1 MDLNLFFEYLQVTF
15 VTTFATIQLIA
26 TVKNK
31 EKLKI
36 FSNNKRSLIISILFI
51 VLTYYWFFSIR
62 DRNVQSYM
70 EGVQIAFAF
79 GLGAIISII
88 VTKMFIHFRRHD

>member
-15 VTTFATIQLIA
+15 VTTFATIQLVA

-36 FSNNKRSLIISILFI
+36 FSNNKRSLIIDKRSECTELYGRSPNC
-51 VLTYYWFFSIR
+51 LCLWIR
-62 DRNVQSYM
+62 SSCFHNSHKNIYS
-70 EGVQIAFAF
+70 
-79 GLGAIISII
+79 L
-88 VTKMFIHFRRHD
+88 